1 LSRGRMRP
9 ATALLVTVVVSA
21 GFGCGSH
28 PEPVT
33 LDVPTATTTK
43 PVPGDGNTPA
53 STSMPVTTAVVT
65 TVVPSTSRPAPVPT
79 TTSVV
84 PGAPL
89 PEVPPG
95 FCAELAVHSGDL
107 MSGVEKILPDGD
119 PLDGPTLRALL
130 IASRDLLIWTAA
142 RVPVSLASE
151 VGALVGVYHNIG
163 AELERLDPGTVTEA
177 RIRGVLF
184 TSVFGS
190 SSTDGIDLEVAA
202 IRLAAFVNQSCGPGY
217 PLLTSLGDI
226 FAIARPDDEP
236 GAVLDGTGA
245 SEPTTGDGQV
255 G

>member
-1 LSRGRMRP
+1 MRP
-9 ATALLVTVVVSA
+9 ATALLITVVVSV

-28 PEPVT
+28 PEPVV
-33 LDVPTATTTK
+33 LDVPTATTTR
-43 PVPGDGNTPA
+43 PVPDDWNTQAP
-53 STSMPVTTAVVT
+53 TSMPVT
-65 TVVPSTSRPAPVPT
+65 TVVPSTSRPVPVPT
-79 TTSVV
+79 TTTVV
-84 PGAPL
+84 PGSPL
-89 PEVPPG
+89 PEVSPG

-107 MSGVEKILPDGD
+107 MSGVEKILPGGD
-119 PLDGPTLRALL
+119 LLDGPTLRALL

-226 FAIARPDDEP
+226 FAIARPDDGP
-236 GAVLDGTGA
+236 GAARDGT
-245 SEPTTGDGQV
+245 DDRQV

>member
-1 LSRGRMRP
+1 MRP
-9 ATALLVTVVVSA
+9 ATTLLVILTVAA

-28 PEPVT
+28 SDLVV
-33 LDVPTATTTK
+33 LDVPTVVNTK
-43 PVPGDGNTPA
+43 PVPDDGNAPV
-53 STSMPVTTAVVT
+53 STSLAVTIAVIT
-65 TVVPSTSRPAPVPT
+65 TVVPSTSWPVPAPT
-79 TTSVV
+79 TTTVV

-107 MSGVEKILPDGD
+107 MSRLEQILLEGD
-119 PLDGPTLRALL
+119 PLDGPTLRTLL

-142 RVPVSLASE
+142 RIPVSLASE

-163 AELERLDPGTVTEA
+163 AELERLDPRAVTEA
-177 RIRGVLF
+177 RIRGVIF

-190 SSTDGIDLEVAA
+190 SSTDGIDLEMAA
-202 IRLAAFVNQSCGPGY
+202 VRLAAFVNQSCGPGY

-226 FAIARPDDEP
+226 FTIARPDFEP
-236 GAVLDGTGA
+236 GAALDGTGT

>member
-1 LSRGRMRP
+1 M
-9 ATALLVTVVVSA
+9 
-21 GFGCGSH
+21 
-28 PEPVT
+28 
-33 LDVPTATTTK
+33 
-43 PVPGDGNTPA
+43 
-53 STSMPVTTAVVT
+53 
-65 TVVPSTSRPAPVPT
+65 
-79 TTSVV
+79 
-84 PGAPL
+84 

-95 FCAELAVHSGDL
+95 FCAALAVHSGDL

-119 PLDGPTLRALL
+119 PLDGPTLRSLL

-202 IRLAAFVNQSCGPGY
+202 IRLAAFVNHSCGPGY
-217 PLLTSLGDI
+217 PLLSSLGDI
-226 FAIARPDDEP
+226 FAIARPDAEP
-236 GAVLDGTGA
+236 GAALDGTGA

>member
-1 LSRGRMRP
+1 
-9 ATALLVTVVVSA
+9 
-21 GFGCGSH
+21 
-28 PEPVT
+28 
-33 LDVPTATTTK
+33 
-43 PVPGDGNTPA
+43 
-53 STSMPVTTAVVT
+53 MPVT
-65 TVVPSTSRPAPVPT
+65 TVVPSTSRPVPVPT
-79 TTSVV
+79 TTTVV

-89 PEVPPG
+89 PEVPSG

-107 MSGVEKILPDGD
+107 MSGVEKILPEGD
-119 PLDGPTLRALL
+119 LLDGPTLRALL

-202 IRLAAFVNQSCGPGY
+202 VRLAAFVNHSCGPGY
-217 PLLTSLGDI
+217 PLLSSLGDI
-226 FAIARPDDEP
+226 FAIARPDYEP
-236 GAVLDGTGA
+236 GAALDGTGA
-245 SEPTTGDGQV
+245 PEPTTGDGQV

>member
-1 LSRGRMRP
+1 MRP
-9 ATALLVTVVVSA
+9 ATVLLVTVVVSA

-28 PEPVT
+28 PEPVA
-33 LDVPTATTTK
+33 LDVPTATTTR
-43 PVPGDGNTPA
+43 PVPDGDTPA
-53 STSMPVTTAVVT
+53 STSRPVNTAVVT
-65 TVVPSTSRPAPVPT
+65 TVVSSTSRPAPVPT
-79 TTSVV
+79 TTTVV

-95 FCAELAVHSGDL
+95 FCTELAVHSGDL
-107 MSGVEKILPDGD
+107 MSGVEKILSDGD

-184 TSVFGS
+184 TVVFGS
-190 SSTDGIDLEVAA
+190 SSTDGIDLEEAA
-202 IRLAAFVNQSCGPGY
+202 IRLATFVNHSCGPGY

-236 GAVLDGTGA
+236 GTDLDGTGA
-245 SEPTTGDGQV
+245 PEPTTGDGP
-255 G
+255 GG

>member
-1 LSRGRMRP
+1 MRP
-9 ATALLVTVVVSA
+9 GTALLVTLLVSA

-28 PEPVT
+28 PEPAA
-33 LDVPTATTTK
+33 LDVPTATTTR
-43 PVPGDGNTPA
+43 PVPDDWNTQAP
-53 STSMPVTTAVVT
+53 TSMPVT
-65 TVVPSTSRPAPVPT
+65 TVVPSTSRPVPVPT
-79 TTSVV
+79 TTTVV

-95 FCAELAVHSGDL
+95 FCTELAVYSGDL
-107 MSGVEKILPDGD
+107 MSGVEQILLDGD
-119 PLDGPTLRALL
+119 SLDGSALRSLL
-130 IASRDLLIWTAA
+130 IASRDLLVWTAA

-151 VGALVGVYHNIG
+151 VGALVGVYHNIS
-163 AELERLDPGTVTEA
+163 AELKRLDSGTVTEA

-202 IRLAAFVNQSCGPGY
+202 IRLAAFVNHSCGPGY

-236 GAVLDGTGA
+236 GAVRDGTGA
-245 SEPTTGDGQV
+245 SEPTTGDGEV
-255 G
+255 E

>member
-1 LSRGRMRP
+1 M
-9 ATALLVTVVVSA
+9 
-21 GFGCGSH
+21 
-28 PEPVT
+28 
-33 LDVPTATTTK
+33 
-43 PVPGDGNTPA
+43 
-53 STSMPVTTAVVT
+53 
-65 TVVPSTSRPAPVPT
+65 
-79 TTSVV
+79 
-84 PGAPL
+84 

-130 IASRDLLIWTAA
+130 VASRDLLIWTAA

-163 AELERLDPGTVTEA
+163 VELDRLAPGKVTET

-184 TSVFGS
+184 NSVFGS

-202 IRLAAFVNQSCGPGY
+202 IRLAAFVNRSCGPGY

-226 FAIARPDDEP
+226 FTIARPDDEP
-236 GAVLDGTGA
+236 GATLDGIGA
-245 SEPTTGDGQV
+245 PESTTGDGQV

>member
-1 LSRGRMRP
+1 MRP
-9 ATALLVTVVVSA
+9 ATALLVTVVVSV

-28 PEPVT
+28 PEPVA
-33 LDVPTATTTK
+33 LDVPTATTTR
-43 PVPGDGNTPA
+43 PVPDGDTPT

-65 TVVPSTSRPAPVPT
+65 TVVPSTSRPVPVPT
-79 TTSVV
+79 TTTVV
-84 PGAPL
+84 PGSPL
-89 PEVPPG
+89 PEVSPG

-130 IASRDLLIWTAA
+130 IASRDLLIWTAS

-202 IRLAAFVNQSCGPGY
+202 IRLAAFVNHSCGPGY

-236 GAVLDGTGA
+236 GVALDGTGA
-245 SEPTTGDGQV
+245 PEPTTGDGQV

>member
-1 LSRGRMRP
+1 M
-9 ATALLVTVVVSA
+9 
-21 GFGCGSH
+21 
-28 PEPVT
+28 
-33 LDVPTATTTK
+33 
-43 PVPGDGNTPA
+43 
-53 STSMPVTTAVVT
+53 
-65 TVVPSTSRPAPVPT
+65 
-79 TTSVV
+79 
-84 PGAPL
+84 

-163 AELERLDPGTVTEA
+163 AELERLDPWTVTEA

-236 GAVLDGTGA
+236 GAAHDGTGA
-245 SEPTTGDGQV
+245 QEPTTGDGQV

>member
-1 LSRGRMRP
+1 
-9 ATALLVTVVVSA
+9 
-21 GFGCGSH
+21 
-28 PEPVT
+28 
-33 LDVPTATTTK
+33 
-43 PVPGDGNTPA
+43 
-53 STSMPVTTAVVT
+53 
-65 TVVPSTSRPAPVPT
+65 
-79 TTSVV
+79 
-84 PGAPL
+84 L

-130 IASRDLLIWTAA
+130 VASRDLLIWTAA

-163 AELERLDPGTVTEA
+163 AELERLDPRTVTEA

-190 SSTDGIDLEVAA
+190 SSTDGFDLEVAA

-217 PLLTSLGDI
+217 PLLTSLGDL

-236 GAVLDGTGA
+236 GVARDGTGA
-245 SEPTTGDGQV
+245 PESTTGEGQV

>member
-1 LSRGRMRP
+1 MRS

-21 GFGCGSH
+21 GFGCGSY
-28 PEPVT
+28 PEQVA
-33 LDVPTATTTK
+33 LDVSTATTTR
-43 PVPGDGNTPA
+43 PVPDDGNISS

-89 PEVPPG
+89 PEAPPG
-95 FCAELAVHSGDL
+95 FCAELAIHSGGL
-107 MSGVEKILPDGD
+107 MSEVEKILPDGNL
-119 PLDGPTLRALL
+119 LDGPALHALL

-163 AELERLDPGTVTEA
+163 AELERLDPRTVTEA

-202 IRLAAFVNQSCGPGY
+202 IRLAAFVNNSCGPGY

-236 GAVLDGTGA
+236 GAVRDGTGA
-245 SEPTTGDGQV
+245 SEPTTGDGEV
-255 G
+255 E

>member
-1 LSRGRMRP
+1 MRP

-28 PEPVT
+28 PEPVA
-33 LDVPTATTTK
+33 LDVPTATTTRS
-43 PVPGDGNTPA
+43 VPDGDTPA
-53 STSMPVTTAVVT
+53 STSMQVTTAVVT
-65 TVVPSTSRPAPVPT
+65 TVVPSTSRPVPVPT
-79 TTSVV
+79 TTTVV
-84 PGAPL
+84 PGSPL
-89 PEVPPG
+89 PEVSPG

-119 PLDGPTLRALL
+119 LLDGPTLRALL

-163 AELERLDPGTVTEA
+163 AELERLDPRTVTEA

-184 TSVFGS
+184 TVVFGS
-190 SSTDGIDLEVAA
+190 SSTDGIDLEEAA
-202 IRLAAFVNQSCGPGY
+202 IRLATFVNHSCGPGY

-236 GAVLDGTGA
+236 GAALDSTGA